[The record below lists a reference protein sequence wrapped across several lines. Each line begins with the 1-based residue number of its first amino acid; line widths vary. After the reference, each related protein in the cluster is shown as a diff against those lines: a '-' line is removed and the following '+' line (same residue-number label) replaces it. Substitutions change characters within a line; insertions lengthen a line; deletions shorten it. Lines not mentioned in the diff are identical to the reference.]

1 MNIFEKFK
9 VVAVSNNTNSFGLH
23 QCVMIAKD
31 GTAYKACANSI
42 NVPKRDEV
50 IDVRVILNKKGE
62 VLDYDFTSR
71 SFEIPERIEDAP
83 NEVIE
88 EIWK

>member
-9 VVAVSNNTNSFGLH
+9 VVAVSNNTNSFGLR

-42 NVPKRDEV
+42 NVPKQNEV
-50 IDVRVILNKKGE
+50 IDIRVILNKKGE
-62 VLDYDFTSR
+62 VLDYDFTGR

-83 NEVIE
+83 KEVVAE
-88 EIWK
+88 VWR